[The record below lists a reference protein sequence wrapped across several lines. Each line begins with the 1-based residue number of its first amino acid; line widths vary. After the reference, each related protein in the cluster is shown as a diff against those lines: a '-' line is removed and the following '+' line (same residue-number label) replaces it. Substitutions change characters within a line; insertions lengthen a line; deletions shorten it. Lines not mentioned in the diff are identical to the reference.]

1 MPPVPLV
8 LLIYHIVVM
17 EKSKILFSLGLVL
30 LAGSAYAQQR
40 TVSYDLLRML
50 VNNQLTIVNR
60 EVSPLVSEQRNG
72 IMLSAKPDDG
82 VAWLNG
88 VDFANGTIELDIY
101 GKDVLQQSFL
111 GVAFH
116 GSDARAFDA
125 VYFRPF
131 NFKAADSVRKI
142 HAVQY
147 ESNPLYPW
155 NILREKYN
163 GQYEKNIIPPPDPN
177 KWFHVK
183 IVVNYPSIAVFVNG
197 NNQPSLSIKQLNDRK
212 TGKLGLWVGNNSD
225 GAFANLKVTFL
236 N

>member
-1 MPPVPLV
+1 MK
-8 LLIYHIVVM
+8 
-17 EKSKILFSLGLVL
+17 KSKTLFSLALILLV
-30 LAGSAYAQQR
+30 GCAYAQQR
-40 TVSYDLLRML
+40 TVSYDLPRLL
-50 VNNQLTIVNR
+50 SENQLTVVNR
-60 EVSPLVSEQRNG
+60 EVSPLVLQQRNG

-88 VDFANGTIELDIY
+88 VEFSNGIIELDIH
-101 GKDVLQQSFL
+101 GKDELQRSFL

-116 GSDARAFDA
+116 GADARAFDA

-155 NILREKYN
+155 NVLRDKYN
-163 GQYEKNIIPPPDPN
+163 GQYEKSVNPPLDPN

-183 IVVNYPSIAVFVNG
+183 VVFNYPMISVFVNG
-197 NNQPSLSIKQLNDRK
+197 SARLSLSVKQLNERK